1 MLARVA
7 PKLPAGRRRLAAL
20 GFLLLVAPMTA
31 GCVRIKASISI
42 SPDDLVSGQIVA
54 TVKPRDGTDEGPQL
68 GLNNVPFSQKVTVS
82 KYDHDGYVGS
92 QAMFTDLTFA
102 ELPQLANMSPDAHGV
117 NLSLRRTGDLVI
129 LEGRADLT
137 SLTDPDADVEL
148 NVAFPGPVISTNGER
163 LYAEIVEWKL
173 KPGVVSTLTAQARGT
188 DPDTRSFR
196 AAAMKLAVWSCA
208 VAVLVALLAWFGRDR
223 SPRFAASRTNRPHEP
238 DGSARLLDRLRRW
251 PWHRR
256 SAERSSADD
265 VPR

>member
-1 MLARVA
+1 MLARIA
-7 PKLPAGRRRLAAL
+7 PNLPAGRRRSMAV
-20 GFLLLVAPMTA
+20 GFLLLLVVPMAA

-42 SPDDLVSGQIVA
+42 SPDDLVSGQVFA
-54 TVKPRDGTDEGPQL
+54 TAKPRDGTDEGPQL
-68 GLNNVPFSQKVTVS
+68 DLKNVPFSQKVTVS

-92 QAMFTDLTFA
+92 QAMFTDLTFG

-137 SLTDPDADVEL
+137 SLTDPDAEVEL

-163 LYAEIVEWKL
+163 LYPEIVEWKL

-188 DPDTRSFR
+188 DPATRSFR
-196 AAAMKLAVWSCA
+196 AAAMKLGVWSFA
-208 VAVLVALLAWFGRDR
+208 VATLVALLAWFGRDR
-223 SPRFAASRTNRPHEP
+223 SPRFGQPRPNIRSRLM
-238 DGSARLLDRLRRW
+238 ARLASWTNAAGDQD
-251 PWHRR
+251 RR

-265 VPR
+265 IPR